1 MLLVGPLCQSHSL
14 SPAQKTPAH
23 STTRDTP
30 TRHVVCRTCRS
41 LPPRPQC
48 AHARRWGREGKR
60 SLIRHLPTERK
71 APPRPACGG
80 HHSPHQS
87 ALHAS
92 TAARCRCR
100 RRAPGTDMR
109 TTCTRPGHPCPNHIP
124 CVWARLHPHLQPP
137 ALSPPEL
144 LPLMHEGRDVCEV
157 VAPRAH
163 EAAHEAA
170 MPASPLPSPKARAV
184 SNAPAV
190 KERRAAT
197 QERAHHLI
205 ISHSMHVPRSQPPPS
220 PPDSSHW
227 LPPRPSPPVGPFEGA
242 SGGVTRGGRGGEKVG
257 WHGGMRA
264 RVLVSRPPPP
274 PPPPLGPL
282 IESPSGA
289 LPLEP
294 AS

>member
-1 MLLVGPLCQSHSL
+1 MSCAEHVGAYHQDRSVR
-14 SPAQKTPAH
+14 
-23 STTRDTP
+23 TRDDGGGRGSGPSSAISPQSARLPPGRRAAVTIHHTKVHCMRAQQP
-30 TRHVVCRTCRS
+30 GADADAEHQGRTCAPHAHVRAIHVRTTS
-41 LPPRPQC
+41 LACGHDCIPTCNPPPCRRQSSC
-48 AHARRWGREGKR
+48 LSCTRDATCVRWSLHARTR
-60 SLIRHLPTERK
+60 LP
-71 APPRPACGG
+71 
-80 HHSPHQS
+80 
-87 ALHAS
+87 
-92 TAARCRCR
+92 
-100 RRAPGTDMR
+100 
-109 TTCTRPGHPCPNHIP
+109 
-124 CVWARLHPHLQPP
+124 
-137 ALSPPEL
+137 
-144 LPLMHEGRDVCEV
+144 
-157 VAPRAH
+157 
-163 EAAHEAA
+163 AA